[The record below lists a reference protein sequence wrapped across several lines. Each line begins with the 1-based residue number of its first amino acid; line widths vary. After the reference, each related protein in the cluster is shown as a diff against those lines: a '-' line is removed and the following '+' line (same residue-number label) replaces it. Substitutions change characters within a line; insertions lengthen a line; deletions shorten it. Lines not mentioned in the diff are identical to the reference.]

1 MSSNG
6 RLLRRLFY
14 AGIALGVLI
23 FIWAQGLTPWRLFLT
38 SPLAVTGVAVVSIIG
53 LWVQAKTFV
62 LCLPDEAEP
71 PEFAQL
77 LTIWALGGITSLLA
91 PMLAGVA
98 VRAGMLKR
106 KGLKFRTV
114 MIASMRQMILG
125 VESSALVVGVWLF
138 FRELSSYPHLG
149 SFLIAVWL
157 LLFVARNLATYFLAN
172 TKWSWVGGIAAKHK
186 IRVWFYV
193 SMQPVLFALNYWIA
207 YYGVGYPLTMSEAM
221 ALAGVTA
228 LASLAVV
235 FPNGLGILDA
245 VWVWVAV
252 RNGMELG
259 EGAGLILI
267 LRLGYLLGALA
278 AWFVLSQVWLKYK
291 KEECV

>member
-1 MSSNG
+1 
-6 RLLRRLFY
+6 
-14 AGIALGVLI
+14 VVI
-23 FIWAQGLTPWRLFLT
+23 FIWAQGLAPWRLLLK

-62 LCLPDEAEP
+62 LCLPDEAKP

-98 VRAGMLKR
+98 VRAGMLKQ
-106 KGLKFRTV
+106 KGMHFRTV

-125 VESSALVVGVWLF
+125 VESAALVVGVWLF
-138 FRELSSYPHLG
+138 FWELSGFPHLG
-149 SFLIAVWL
+149 GFLIAVWV
-157 LLFVARNLATYFLAN
+157 LLFAARNLATYFLAD

-186 IRVWFYV
+186 IRVWLYV
-193 SMQPVLFALNYWIA
+193 SMQPLLFALNYWIA
-207 YYGVGYPLTMSEAM
+207 YYGVGYPLTVSEVM
-221 ALAGVTA
+221 VLAGVTA

-235 FPNGLGILDA
+235 LPNGLGVLDA
-245 VWVWVAV
+245 IWVWVAV
-252 RNGMELG
+252 RNGMGLG

-267 LRLGYLLGALA
+267 LRFGYLLGALL
-278 AWFVLSQVWLKYK
+278 AWFLLRQVWLRYK
-291 KEECV
+291 HDENV